1 MNLIFAILLV
11 IGASW
16 LLAHIFT
23 MWLVLSRGSSSTIE
37 ELRYLQG
44 KYSNVKCGQL
54 EHPPQ
59 SNDYRVIRGLEW
71 GTTGYV
77 SQSRLSVEAIKSA
90 YFSK

>member
-1 MNLIFAILLV
+1 MNLLFAILIV

-16 LLAHIFT
+16 LLAHMVT
-23 MWLVLSRGSSSTIE
+23 MWLVLSRGSSSTLK
-37 ELRYLQG
+37 ELRHLQG
-44 KYSNVKCGQL
+44 SHSNVTRGQL
-54 EHPPQ
+54 KNAPD

-71 GTTGYV
+71 NGSEYV

>member
-16 LLAHIFT
+16 LLAHMFT
-23 MWLVLSRGSSSTIE
+23 MWLVLARGSSSTLK
-37 ELRYLQG
+37 ELRHLQG
-44 KYSNVKCGQL
+44 THNNVRRGQL
-54 EHPPQ
+54 ENAPDT
-59 SNDYRVIRGLEW
+59 NDYRVIRGLEW
-71 GTTGYV
+71 NGREYV